1 MGVSNPKTNP
11 QCEPASQINE
21 QEYYT
26 QSSSLS
32 LDGRTEI
39 WYNITSIWPFFCND
53 MVILP
58 EIDRLSC
65 LDKREAET
73 YSPLG
78 YQNQCL
84 EKRIH
89 SMLSQPV

>member
-39 WYNITSIWPFFCND
+39 
-53 MVILP
+53 
-58 EIDRLSC
+58 
-65 LDKREAET
+65 
-73 YSPLG
+73 
-78 YQNQCL
+78 
-84 EKRIH
+84 
-89 SMLSQPV
+89 